1 MQCWLLHGPPRTAHA
16 RCTEL
21 SSRERVRRLR
31 RCEGVR
37 SESGDRESGDCDG
50 ARESGASQEQR
61 VRRQRVEI
69 SGDTLRGGGSST
81 SGGRDGQDVALDIWD
96 IGRKR
101 DI

>member
-1 MQCWLLHGPPRTAHA
+1 MLVATRTAAHCARTLHG
-16 RCTEL
+16 
-21 SSRERVRRLR
+21 SSLA
-31 RCEGVR
+31 G
-37 SESGDRESGDCDG
+37 SESGDCDG
-50 ARESGASQEQR
+50 ARESGASQER

-81 SGGRDGQDVALDIWD
+81 SGGRDGQEDALDIWD